1 MIKSMTGYGKAL
13 VQLPNKKITVEL
25 KSLNSKNLD
34 LNARVPSSYKEKE
47 LEMRGKIS
55 KSLVR
60 GKVDF
65 GLYVE
70 STGEDT
76 QTKLNEVVVKNYM
89 QQLSNVVE
97 AEQTEL
103 LKMAMRMPDT
113 LKTEREEID
122 ASEFNEINQALEEA
136 LVAINKYR
144 LDEGKAMEV
153 DFVKRSKMI
162 ADLLEKI
169 KELDAQRMDNVRER
183 LRKAVSDLK
192 ENVDENRFEQEL
204 IYYLEKYD
212 ITEEKVRLKTHLDYF
227 NESLQSDDSNG
238 KKLGFICQEIGREI
252 NTIGSKSNFAPMQ
265 QLVVQMKDEL
275 EKIKEQSLNIL

>member
-1 MIKSMTGYGKAL
+1 M
-13 VQLPNKKITVEL
+13 QLPSKKITVEL

-47 LEMRGKIS
+47 LEMRGEIS

-65 GLYVE
+65 SLYVE

-76 QTKLNEVVVKNYM
+76 HTKLNEVVVKNYM
-89 QQLSNVVE
+89 QQLGKVVNADE
-97 AEQTEL
+97 TEL

-122 ASEFNEINQALEEA
+122 PSEFNEINQALEEA
-136 LVAINKYR
+136 LKAINIYR
-144 LDEGKAMEV
+144 EDEGKAMEK
-153 DFVKRSKMI
+153 DFVKRSGLI

-169 KELDAQRMDNVRER
+169 IEIDAQRMDIARGR

-192 ENVDENRFEQEL
+192 EAVDENRFEQEM
-204 IYYLEKYD
+204 IYYLEKYAC
-212 ITEEKVRLKTHLDYF
+212 RGQ
-227 NESLQSDDSNG
+227 NSA
-238 KKLGFICQEIGREI
+238 R
-252 NTIGSKSNFAPMQ
+252 KSR
-265 QLVVQMKDEL
+265 V
-275 EKIKEQSLNIL
+275 